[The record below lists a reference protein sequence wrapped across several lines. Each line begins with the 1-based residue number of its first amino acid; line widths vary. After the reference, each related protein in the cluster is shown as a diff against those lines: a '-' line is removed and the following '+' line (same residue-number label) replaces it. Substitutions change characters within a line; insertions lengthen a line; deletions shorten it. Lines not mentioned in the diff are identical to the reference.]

1 LQAPRYSF
9 LPLLLK
15 EIRENFVE
23 LAIHEEDLVSYKEAD
38 WWFEEDLK
46 DPSTD
51 QERLS
56 ANVGREEASR
66 EPCRW

>member
-1 LQAPRYSF
+1 
-9 LPLLLK
+9 
-15 EIRENFVE
+15 
-23 LAIHEEDLVSYKEAD
+23 VSYKEAD